1 MELITFELQG
11 KFAHFR
17 KYFGNNTALSYALP
31 PRTTLM
37 GIFAAMLGRERDTY
51 YREMASDRLRIGI
64 GIVEPVKKSF
74 HRLNNLMI
82 KGGSDFRG
90 RQGHVQTP
98 FEVVTPFNLRT
109 GLVKYRVF
117 LSAFEDGNSLFQ
129 ELGSKMEH
137 SDLRYNVSLGPAFCH
152 GQAVNFIRSSAGQWE
167 THEGGGREVALHSAV
182 PIEKIKAIVSG
193 NEKFLLIEEEML
205 PGDFF
210 EDGERTRELKS
221 LHKVL
226 FTTSGHPLRVKL
238 EGSYH
243 TCGMEHERINFTFLE
258 S

>member
-64 GIVEPVKKSF
+64 GIVDPVKKSF
-74 HRLNNLMI
+74 HRLNNLKI
-82 KGGSDFRG
+82 NSGNDFKG

-117 LSAFEDGNSLFQ
+117 LSAFEDGGSLFQ
-129 ELGSKMEH
+129 ELGSKMENN
-137 SDLRYNVSLGPAFCH
+137 DLRYNVSLGPAFCH
-152 GQAVNFIRSSAGQWE
+152 GQAVNFRRYTNSQWE
-167 THEGGGREVALHSAV
+167 THQGEGTEIALYSAV
-182 PIEKIKAIVSG
+182 PIGKIDAIVSG
-193 NEKFLLIEEEML
+193 EEKFLLIEEEML

-210 EDGERTRELKS
+210 DEGERIRELKS

-226 FTTSGHPLRVKL
+226 FTTSGHPLRVRL
-238 EGSYH
+238 NGEYH
-243 TCGMEHERINFTFLE
+243 SCEVGNGRINFIFLE